1 VLEQFAEIARRTD
14 AASFCLEK
22 LRSASHAMLCV
33 ICLET
38 RVVLDPLVVLN
49 KLGGDMIRQVGGD
62 MIKDAGLKM
71 SDPNEHLKICDR

>member
-14 AASFCLEK
+14 AASFCLE
-22 LRSASHAMLCV
+22 SSGQPPSV

-71 SDPNEHLKICDR
+71 SDPNEHLKICDS